1 VYDSIF
7 ICMTRLSMYD
17 IIKESEKG
25 EDIENKLDK
34 YIKYEL
40 SYEDQDR
47 TYPPIVM
54 MYKSWSDGDKVHVT
68 FENVPL
74 NIKSNT
80 IDPNIFNTA
89 LNKLVEGLKSDG
101 YTSEDFGDRKFRV
114 IAFHVIVP
122 NPDYKYNIDLGALSF
137 NFLRFDLTD
146 YLSTSVNNIVYRQ
159 EYSFKDLY
167 SGDLLKDVRPLP
179 KVDMDLKKWNDI
191 EYKKILTAAKHLLKG
206 KVDGITYD
214 INYSHI
220 HMFIELDRKLYKE
233 SENYIHPVFKS
244 MLKINL
250 SKYFYEDTDEYD
262 KVKNHIENRLKKFGI
277 DRVEFN

>member
-1 VYDSIF
+1 M
-7 ICMTRLSMYD
+7 CMTRLKMYD
-17 IIKESEKG
+17 ILRESEKR
-25 EDIENKLDK
+25 EEIENKLDK

-47 TYPPIVM
+47 TYEPIVM
-54 MYKSWSDGDKVHVT
+54 MYKSMSDGDKVHVT

-89 LNKLVEGLKSDG
+89 LNKLVEKLKGSG

-114 IAFHVIVP
+114 IGFHVIVP
-122 NPDYKYNIDLGALSF
+122 NPDYKYSIDLGALSF
-137 NFLRFDLTD
+137 NFLKFDLTD
-146 YLSTSVNNIVYRQ
+146 YLSTSLNNIVYRQ

-167 SGDLLKDVRPLP
+167 SGDLLKDVGPLP
-179 KVDMDLKKWNDI
+179 KVDVDLKKWNDI
-191 EYKKILTAAKHLLKG
+191 EYKKILTATKHLLKG
-206 KVDGITYD
+206 KVDDTTYD
-214 INYSHI
+214 INNSHV
-220 HMFIELDRKLYKE
+220 HMFIQLDRKLYRE

-277 DRVEFN
+277 DNVEFN